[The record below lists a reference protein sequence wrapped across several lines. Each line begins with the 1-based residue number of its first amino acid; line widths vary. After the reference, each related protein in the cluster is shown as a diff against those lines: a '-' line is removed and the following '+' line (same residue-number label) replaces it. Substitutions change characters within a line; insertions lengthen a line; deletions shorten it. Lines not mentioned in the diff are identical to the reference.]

1 MAKDADVAVVAATVA
16 EDATAVTAVV
26 ADIAIDCNLSYI

>member
-1 MAKDADVAVVAATVA
+1 VAKDVDVVVVAATVA
-16 EDATAVTAVV
+16 EDAIAVTAVV